1 LSYRVYGRVR
11 RTDNGQGIPN
21 LTVRAYDVDWISSD
35 DYLGRDTT
43 DANGN
48 FDIRFNRSAFDAGW
62 FDIEGGPDI
71 ILKIWNLE
79 GHLIHTTNEHSGA
92 GSQTQFDIRINPADL
107 IGLYSVSGI
116 VRDARSGRALC
127 NLKAEAW
134 DDDFIFDDKLG
145 SDTTDVQGKYAV
157 GFEKTDF
164 GGFFENRPDLYVK
177 IKNNA
182 GNVLA
187 RSPTIE
193 EAARH
198 SVIDVNVG
206 ATEISRSVSEC
217 VFGWT
222 SAYRQEGTHIV
233 VRIQLNPDANVTAQE
248 LQNLRNTWEQGIEN
262 KWGNRFA
269 CCCSQSAT
277 TTLGCTNW
285 GALTFDVQWVNSNPH
300 HTVRVRRGPE
310 RSNMTTWDTN
320 DSGDVASHEFG
331 HMLGLVDEYA
341 DATCPARSPVNTGTV
356 MDDNTEVVERHVE
369 ELCEFLNENA
379 VPIVRLVVLGSIFK
393 KIEKLEKKKV
403 QFRMQNATK
412 VREDMKAKI
421 KAIVERKVKPDT
433 KLKIVH
439 RITGGVP
446 GQRYNWK
453 VEILGDGKVNYEIKD
468 EMKRKD
474 EKYSTV
480 LAEKSIRNLL
490 NEIRSVGLLNLA
502 EVGGGFLPDSLVGS
516 ITLEIDGKVTNYF
529 YLADPEQR
537 RAQQKMVKQPIAAVD
552 RNLRRVAQVAIKR
565 DKAMQDRIKK
575 KLKKKRP
582 D

>member
-1 LSYRVYGRVR
+1 LSYRAYGRVR

-21 LTVRAYDVDWISSD
+21 LTVKAYDVDWISSD

-43 DANGN
+43 DSNGN
-48 FDIRFNRSAFDAGW
+48 FEIKFNRSAFDAGW

-71 ILKIWNLE
+71 ILKIWNPE

-92 GSQTQFDIRINPADL
+92 GSQTHFDIRINPADL
-107 IGLYSVSGI
+107 IGLYSVSGT

-164 GGFFENRPDLYVK
+164 GGFFDNRPDLYMK

-182 GNVLA
+182 GDVLA

-193 EAARH
+193 NAARH
-198 SVIDVNVG
+198 SVINVNVG
-206 ATEISRSVSEC
+206 AKEISRHVSEC

-222 SAYRQEGTHIV
+222 SAYRQEGTHII
-233 VRIQLNPDANVTAQE
+233 VRIQLNPDSDVTAQE
-248 LQNLRNTWEQGIEN
+248 LQNLRNTWEQGIED
-262 KWGNRFA
+262 KWSNRFA

-277 TTLGCTNW
+277 STLGCSKW
-285 GALTFDVQWVNSNPH
+285 GPLTFDVQWVNSNPH

-320 DSGDVASHEFG
+320 DTGDVASHEFG

-341 DATCPARSPVNTGTV
+341 DAICPDRSPVNTGTV

-369 ELCEFLNENA
+369 ALCGFLNENA
-379 VPIVRLVVLGSIFK
+379 VPIIHLVVLGPLFK
-393 KIEKLEKKKV
+393 KTQKLAKKEV
-403 QFRMQNATK
+403 QLRMK
-412 VREDMKAKI
+412 DMSKIREEMKAKI
-421 KAIVERKVKPDT
+421 KAIVEEKRKPDT
-433 KLKIVH
+433 KVKITH
-439 RITGGVP
+439 RISGGVP

-453 VEILGDGKVNYEIKD
+453 VEIVGDGKVSYEIKD
-468 EMKRKD
+468 EMSRKD
-474 EKYSTV
+474 EKYATS
-480 LAEKSIRNLL
+480 LPEKNIKNLL
-490 NEIRSVGLLNLA
+490 KDIRSSGLLDLSEA
-502 EVGGGFLPDSLVGS
+502 GGDFLPDSLVGS
-516 ITLEIDGKVTNYF
+516 ITLEIDGKTTTYY
-529 YLADPEQR
+529 YLADPDQR
-537 RAQQKMVKQPIAAVD
+537 RRQEKILKQPIAAID
-552 RNLRRVAQVAIKR
+552 RNLRRVATVAKKR
-565 DKAMQDRIKK
+565 DKAMQDRIKDKLRK
-575 KLKKKRP
+575 KS